1 MTNPYTAPPAASA
14 RTAPGWARKR
24 YVLPALAVALFI
36 GAGIGNSG
44 GNTTE
49 SAAAKPGPTTTVTA
63 TTTATATR
71 TATETV
77 TATPAATVTVRS
89 TKTVRATVTAQP
101 AAAGGSGSDDSGGGS
116 VYYENCAAARAAGAA
131 PVHVG
136 DPGYSRHLDRD
147 GDGVGC
153 E

>member
-63 TTTATATR
+63 TTTATR
-71 TATETV
+71 TTTETV

-101 AAAGGSGSDDSGGGS
+101 AAAGGGGSDDSGGGS
-116 VYYENCAAARAAGAA
+116 VYYENCA
-131 PVHVG
+131 
-136 DPGYSRHLDRD
+136 
-147 GDGVGC
+147 
-153 E
+153 

>member
-63 TTTATATR
+63 TTTATR

-101 AAAGGSGSDDSGGGS
+101 AAAGGGGSDDSGGGS

>member
-14 RTAPGWARKR
+14 RTASGWARKR

-63 TTTATATR
+63 TTTATR

-101 AAAGGSGSDDSGGGS
+101 AAAGGGGSDDSGGGS

>member
-63 TTTATATR
+63 TTTATR
-71 TATETV
+71 TTTETV

-101 AAAGGSGSDDSGGGS
+101 AAAGGGGSDDSGGGS

>member
-14 RTAPGWARKR
+14 RIAPGWARKR

-63 TTTATATR
+63 TTTATR
-71 TATETV
+71 TTTETV

-101 AAAGGSGSDDSGGGS
+101 AAAGGGGSDDSGGGS

>member
-63 TTTATATR
+63 TTTATR
-71 TATETV
+71 TTTETV
-77 TATPAATVTVRS
+77 TATPAATVTVRGTRPYARRS
-89 TKTVRATVTAQP
+89 PRSPPPRAV
-101 AAAGGSGSDDSGGGS
+101 AAATTAAGLRVLRD
-116 VYYENCAAARAAGAA
+116 CAAARAAGAA

>member
-14 RTAPGWARKR
+14 RTAPGWAHER
-24 YVLPALAVALFI
+24 YVLPAPAVALI
-36 GAGIGNSG
+36 GVGIGNRG
-44 GNTTE
+44 GDTTE
-49 SAAAKPGPTTTVTA
+49 SGAAKPGPTTTVTA
-63 TTTATATR
+63 TTTATR
-71 TATETV
+71 TATETAM
-77 TATPAATVTVRS
+77 ATPAATVTVRS

-101 AAAGGSGSDDSGGGS
+101 AAAGGVSSDDSGGDC
-116 VYYENCAAARAAGAA
+116 VYYENCAA

-136 DPGYSRHLDRD
+136 DPGYGRHLDRD

>member
-36 GAGIGNSG
+36 GAGIGNNG

-63 TTTATATR
+63 TTTATR
-71 TATETV
+71 TTTETV

-101 AAAGGSGSDDSGGGS
+101 AAAGGGGSDDSGGGS

>member
-77 TATPAATVTVRS
+77 TATPAETVTVRS
-89 TKTVRATVTAQP
+89 TKTVRATVTAQ
-101 AAAGGSGSDDSGGGS
+101 AAGAGGAGSGGGS

-136 DPGYSRHLDRD
+136 DPGYGRHLDRD